1 MLLNQADGK
10 EQRTAM
16 HEACRVGV
24 TANIRYKN
32 INGLIFNIRW
42 TDMRQ

>member
-16 HEACRVGV
+16 HEACHVEFSSSTTKIHGP
-24 TANIRYKN
+24 
-32 INGLIFNIRW
+32 IFDNR
-42 TDMRQ
+42 